1 MEPELSAVNIF
12 VIMPSSKK
20 IILGFVGDL
29 ASGKG
34 TICKYLKEKH
44 GVDSYRFS
52 TMLRDILDRI
62 YVEKN
67 RENLQDL
74 STFLRG
80 RYGQDIM
87 SKVIVKD
94 VLNDKN
100 NIVAVEGIRRP
111 TDITYLQELP
121 GFHLIYITADPKIRW
136 QRMVLRKEN
145 ADDAGK
151 TFEQFLKDEQAEADM
166 LIKDLGKK
174 AKYTLVNNESVEE
187 FYNQMEEILNKI
199 KHASQD

>member
-1 MEPELSAVNIF
+1 
-12 VIMPSSKK
+12 MPNK

-34 TICKYLKEKH
+34 TVCKYLQEKY

-87 SKVIVKD
+87 SKVIVQD

-100 NIVAVEGIRRP
+100 DIVAVEGIRRP

-121 GFHLIYITADPKIRW
+121 GFNLIYITADPKIRW

-151 TFEQFLKDEQAEADM
+151 TFDQFLKDEQAEADM
-166 LIKDLGKK
+166 LIKDLGTK
-174 AKYTLVNNESVEE
+174 AKYTLVNNGNIEE
-187 FYNQMEEILNKI
+187 FYSGMEEILTQI
-199 KHASQD
+199 KHAS

>member
-1 MEPELSAVNIF
+1 MTA
-12 VIMPSSKK
+12 K

-29 ASGKG
+29 AAGKG
-34 TICKYLKEKH
+34 TVCKYLLEKY
-44 GVDSYRFS
+44 GVNPYRFS

-80 RYGQDIM
+80 RHGQDIM

-100 NIVAVEGIRRP
+100 DIVAVEGIRRP

-121 GFHLIYITADPKIRW
+121 GFHLIYITADPKLRW

-151 TFEQFLKDEQAEADM
+151 AFEQFLRDEQAEADM
-166 LIKDLGKK
+166 LIKELGKK
-174 AKYTLVNNESVEE
+174 AEFTIINNGTIEQFNNEMESV
-187 FYNQMEEILNKI
+187 LNKI
-199 KHASQD
+199 KHAS

>member
-1 MEPELSAVNIF
+1 
-12 VIMPSSKK
+12 MPTNK

-34 TICKYLKEKH
+34 TICQYLKEKYN
-44 GVDSYRFS
+44 VNSYRFS

-62 YVEKN
+62 YVEKT

-94 VLNDKN
+94 VLQDKN
-100 NIVAVEGIRRP
+100 DLVVVDGIRRP

-121 GFHLIYITADPKIRW
+121 GFHLIYVTADPKLRW
-136 QRMVLRKEN
+136 QRMVLRQEN
-145 ADDAGK
+145 PDDAGK
-151 TFEQFLKDEQAEADM
+151 TFDQFLKDEQAEADM
-166 LIKDLGKK
+166 LIKELGKK
-174 AKYTLVNNESVEE
+174 AKYTLVNNGSVEE
-187 FYNQMEEILNKI
+187 FYVGMEAILTQI
-199 KHASQD
+199 RECC

>member
-1 MEPELSAVNIF
+1 
-12 VIMPSSKK
+12 MPTNK

-34 TICKYLKEKH
+34 TICKYLKEKY

-87 SKVIVKD
+87 SKVIVQD

-121 GFHLIYITADPKIRW
+121 GFNLIYITADPKIRW

-166 LIKDLGKK
+166 LIKELGKK
-174 AKYTLVNNESVEE
+174 AERTIVNNGTIEQFHAE
-187 FYNQMEEILNKI
+187 MENILTKI
-199 KHASQD
+199 QHEN

>member
-1 MEPELSAVNIF
+1 MEKTN
-12 VIMPSSKK
+12 K

-34 TICKYLKEKH
+34 TICQYLKEKYN
-44 GVDSYRFS
+44 VPSYRFS

-62 YVEKN
+62 YVEKT

-87 SKVIVKD
+87 SKVIAKD
-94 VLNDKN
+94 VQGNQN
-100 NIVAVEGIRRP
+100 EIVAVEGIRRP
-111 TDITYLQELP
+111 TDITYLQELD

-136 QRMVLRKEN
+136 QRMVLRQEN
-145 ADDAGK
+145 PDEATK

-166 LIKDLGKK
+166 LIKDLGKQ
-174 AKYTLVNNESVEE
+174 AEFTITNNGNIEE
-187 FYNQMEEILNKI
+187 FHAKMEEIIHKI
-199 KHASQD
+199 KHES

>member
-1 MEPELSAVNIF
+1 
-12 VIMPSSKK
+12 MPTNKK
-20 IILGFVGDL
+20 IVLGFVGDL

-34 TICKYLKEKH
+34 TICQYLNKKY
-44 GVDSYRFS
+44 GVNSYRFS

-62 YVEKN
+62 YVEQS

-87 SKVIVKD
+87 SQVIVKD

-100 NIVAVEGIRRP
+100 DTVAVEGIRRP

-121 GFHLIYITADPKIRW
+121 GFHLIYLTADPKLRW

-145 ADDAGK
+145 ADDANK
-151 TFEQFLKDEQAEADM
+151 TFDQFLKDEQAEADK
-166 LIKDLGKK
+166 LIKELGKK
-174 AKYTLVNNESVEE
+174 AEYTIVNNGTIVD
-187 FYNQMEEILNKI
+187 FYLQMENILKEIKN
-199 KHASQD
+199 

>member
-1 MEPELSAVNIF
+1 
-12 VIMPSSKK
+12 MPTNK

-34 TICKYLKEKH
+34 TVCQYLKEKH
-44 GVDSYRFS
+44 AVTSYRFS

-62 YVEKN
+62 YVEKT

-87 SKVIVKD
+87 SKVIAKD
-94 VLNDKN
+94 VQNDAN
-100 NIVAVEGIRRP
+100 PIVAVEGIRRP

-145 ADDAGK
+145 IDDAGK

-166 LIKDLGKK
+166 LIKDLGKQ
-174 AKYTLVNNESVEE
+174 AKYTIVNNGNIEE
-187 FYNQMEEILNKI
+187 FHSNMEEILDQI
-199 KHASQD
+199 KYAS